1 MSQSDDQMPFNLWGN
16 NDFWSSAAQSE
27 LTRTDVW
34 APATKLS
41 TSAKHSKLNGIV
53 SPRDS
58 EKGCEEKKSVD
69 VATSMPWAAIGSVLH
84 EVDLPSI
91 WSAPKLYPSIDQNL
105 SLSDSVPWAPG
116 LHNSSNDALD
126 RAPSVE
132 LWDSSRDPLLFPV
145 PTLDQDNV
153 WKTSSI
159 CPNDSTPTEM
169 AANPDIQFAANT
181 STSTSCT
188 SSSFTPHVSVSGAF
202 DAETGSSRK
211 NPSLTEDSSSLATLS
226 TEQLCDHLIN
236 SNEGWGRRPIDQ
248 TIPWDFTDLLKAGDQ
263 LVRSGITTP
272 TPAPRPSGGGS
283 GTSFTA
289 FRAPLQ
295 AQSTLESNVWTNET
309 PTGTAIWE
317 MHYENTAARGSVW
330 HPSLTPP
337 SAPVPSTSGQASTTP
352 VLFLNTASGRNVPT
366 PSNSV
371 LNRGAANR
379 PWDQSDSSSR
389 KNPSLTEDS
398 SSLATLSTEQLCD
411 HLINSNEGWG
421 RRPIDQTIPWDFT
434 DLLKAGDQLVRSG
447 ITTPTPAP
455 RPSGGG
461 SGTSFTAFRAPLQA
475 QSTLESNVWTNET
488 PTGTAIWEMHY
499 ENTAARGSVWHP
511 SLTPPSAPVPST
523 SGQASTTPVL
533 FLNTASGRNVPTPSN
548 SVLNRGAANRPWD
561 QSDKM
566 WTPGNGT
573 INSGRPVLGSA
584 RGTIAGVSQTDE
596 IPSWCG
602 GDASGL
608 NNGNMLV
615 EGGNVNTTSWDGF
628 PVATASPL
636 QWNSNVGGSFM
647 TTEEQRR
654 NQSVN
659 NLATNGQVP
668 VERMVINP
676 FNNTYRADS
685 VKYLMSHGFKKEEAL
700 PALIDCNMDPE
711 RALHELRERFNN
723 TRSAINMPSSGAA
736 GFQSGLGNM
745 ASPFQNTNNFTQSN
759 QHPGSVCA
767 PSMLTS
773 SGAGPPLFSGPNQRA
788 KLPGAQNNSS
798 ALPMMT
804 MANHPNPQLIRQQLT
819 QQVRS
824 ALNLSLP
831 SNPMNGPIGNNS
843 VGVAGTS
850 LLGQPPPPL
859 LNGGSGATLPGALT
873 PSNGPNFLSSHSR
886 NPGGIPGAL
895 TPFAS
900 NLPNTGK
907 RSARQMT
914 IISAIQDLHKK
925 HQSIQQQII
934 MYRNNP
940 TMCSQPQYADLFTEL
955 QGQMQQIEAQL
966 KAKQAQLNI
975 AYAQDCAAAAAS
987 STLGHSSSP
996 LGDVNGPGISVLNP
1010 NAPSSVPSGNASLT
1024 NNNGQTL
1031 GVFQHSRTNPD
1042 QLVQQLME
1050 LRLRPGGSSGGS
1062 AMDGETE
1069 FPTIGTWTPYRSGNM
1084 DNPDKDVSGP
1094 RSVAGQRA
1102 AIGKNRSHP
1111 TWGSNTWQPTYHRT
1125 NVHNTSNWS
1134 ASHVDGAIAMT
1145 HPNGLKSSN
1154 IQPAVGGGGG
1164 MAEQQSSGP
1173 WLLIQPTPTGGLGSN
1188 LNLLHNL
1195 LCHYGLTYFHAL
1207 NPASGSVLV
1216 RLQSPEYA
1224 FQMMRAL
1231 GDRLTVESITEPEKF
1246 LQLQRNM
1253 NSRENYAPS
1262 QFSPPCD
1269 TSVTASSWTLC
1280 DPSGN
1285 PTFVSAANTAFPTK
1299 KPTTAHNSS
1308 RLGVMVSGIH

>member
-16 NDFWSSAAQSE
+16 NDFWSSAEQTE
-27 LTRTDVW
+27 LARTDVW

-41 TSAKHSKLNGIV
+41 TSANHSKLNGFV

-58 EKGCEEKKSVD
+58 EKSSEEKKSVD
-69 VATSMPWAAIGSVLH
+69 AATSMPWAAIGSVLH

-91 WSAPKLYPSIDQNL
+91 WSAPKLYPSSDQNL

-153 WKTSSI
+153 WKTSHI
-159 CPNDSTPTEM
+159 CPNDSTPPEM
-169 AANPDIQFAANT
+169 GTNPDIPFAANT

-188 SSSFTPHVSVSGAF
+188 PSSFMPHISVSGAF
-202 DAETGSSRK
+202 DAETGSSQK
-211 NPSLTEDSSSLATLS
+211 IPSLTEDSSSLATLS

-236 SNEGWGRRPIDQ
+236 SNEGWGRRPVDQ

-272 TPAPRPSGGGS
+272 TPASRPSGGGS
-283 GTSFTA
+283 GTGFTA

-295 AQSTLESNVWTNET
+295 AQSTIESNVWTNET

-317 MHYENTAARGSVW
+317 LHYENSAARGSVW

-337 SAPVPSTSGQASTTP
+337 SAPMPSTSGQASTTP

-371 LNRGAANR
+371 LNRGA
-379 PWDQSDSSSR
+379 P
-389 KNPSLTEDS
+389 
-398 SSLATLSTEQLCD
+398 
-411 HLINSNEGWG
+411 
-421 RRPIDQTIPWDFT
+421 
-434 DLLKAGDQLVRSG
+434 
-447 ITTPTPAP
+447 
-455 RPSGGG
+455 
-461 SGTSFTAFRAPLQA
+461 
-475 QSTLESNVWTNET
+475 
-488 PTGTAIWEMHY
+488 
-499 ENTAARGSVWHP
+499 
-511 SLTPPSAPVPST
+511 
-523 SGQASTTPVL
+523 
-533 FLNTASGRNVPTPSN
+533 
-548 SVLNRGAANRPWD
+548 NRPWD
-561 QSDKM
+561 QSDKL

-584 RGTIAGVSQTDE
+584 RGTIAGVNQTDE
-596 IPSWCG
+596 VHSWCS

-608 NNGNMLV
+608 NNGNVLV
-615 EGGNVNTTSWDGF
+615 EGGNTNVALWDGF
-628 PVATASPL
+628 PVATASSL

-654 NQSVN
+654 HQNVN

-685 VKYLMSHGFKKEEAL
+685 VKYLISHGFKKEEAL

-723 TRSAINMPSSGAA
+723 TRSAINLPSSGAA

-745 ASPFQNTNNFTQSN
+745 ASPFQNTNNFTQAS
-759 QHPGSVCA
+759 QQPGTVCA
-767 PSMLTS
+767 PSMLTN
-773 SGAGPPLFSGPNQRA
+773 SGAGPPLFSGPNHRA
-788 KLPGAQNNSS
+788 KLPGAQNSS
-798 ALPMMT
+798 NALPMMT
-804 MANHPNPQLIRQQLT
+804 MTNHPNPQLIRQQLT

-831 SNPMNGPIGNNS
+831 PNAVNGPIGNNS

-859 LNGGSGATLPGALT
+859 LNGGSGATLPGALP
-873 PSNGPNFLSSHSR
+873 PSNGPNFLPSHNR

-895 TPFAS
+895 PPFAS

-975 AYAQDCAAAAAS
+975 AYAQDCAAAAAT

-996 LGDVNGPGISVLNP
+996 LGDVNGPGMSVLNP
-1010 NAPSSVPSGNASLT
+1010 NAPSSVASGNASV

-1062 AMDGETE
+1062 VLDGETE

-1094 RSVAGQRA
+1094 RSVAGLRA
-1102 AIGKNRSHP
+1102 AIGKNRNHP
-1111 TWGSNTWQPTYHRT
+1111 TWGSNTWQPTYHRA

-1134 ASHVDGAIAMT
+1134 ASHVDGAITMA

-1154 IQPAVGGGGG
+1154 IPPAVGGGG
-1164 MAEQQSSGP
+1164 MAEQQSSSGP

-1269 TSVTASSWTLC
+1269 TSVTASTWTFC

-1285 PTFVSAANTAFPTK
+1285 PNTFVSAANTAFPTK